1 MGNLVINVRGTN
13 GSGKTTA
20 VKRILDTYGAQA
32 ILDEKGKVRGYVC
45 KSVVVPVMNPEDKIM
60 QPKDLYILGAYETPT
75 GGCDGINT
83 QDKICDLIREWAPLG
98 NVLYEGLLISG
109 LFSRYNSLADELNE
123 HHFILGFL
131 DTPLQRCIDQT
142 LSRRAAKGNI
152 KPFDPYKTLAPK
164 FEAIISSRKKFELA
178 GTDKCECCK
187 IKPCQS
193 KTKDV
198 RTIPHKQA
206 VSTVLGWI
214 RDEAETYQAE
224 ETTEAQVMDS
234 RSLPQ
239 IGGRALIAQGATCN
253 EYAASFIPRLG
264 TYFSCVLEKG
274 HDGEEHRAGGE
285 CFTHGKYVMEH
296 SEETPKCPK
305 CEMENLPRY
314 GLIHGNADS
323 LSMMKSEFH
332 QWEPDF
338 SEGEPDP
345 KEPTCGVC
353 GRADDLYHFKRKNP

>member
-1 MGNLVINVRGTN
+1 MGNLVVNIRSTN
-13 GSGKTTA
+13 GGGKSTIVRA
-20 VKRILDTYGAQA
+20 ILSVYDGQP
-32 ILDEKGKVRGYVC
+32 ILDEKGKIRGYVC
-45 KSVVVPVMNPEDKIM
+45 KNVVIPPKNPNNKQM
-60 QPKDLYILGAYETPT
+60 QPKDLYVLGSYVNEC

-123 HHFILGFL
+123 HHFIFGFL

-214 RDEAETYQAE
+214 RDEAEA
-224 ETTEAQVMDS
+224 
-234 RSLPQ
+234 
-239 IGGRALIAQGATCN
+239 
-253 EYAASFIPRLG
+253 F
-264 TYFSCVLEKG
+264 
-274 HDGEEHRAGGE
+274 H
-285 CFTHGKYVMEH
+285 
-296 SEETPKCPK
+296 
-305 CEMENLPRY
+305 
-314 GLIHGNADS
+314 
-323 LSMMKSEFH
+323 H

-345 KEPTCGVC
+345 KDPTCGVC
-353 GRADDLYHFKRKNP
+353 GRADDL